1 MADDKRPDFVI
12 ISWETAEYLSILG
25 GQTNWGNQKRRAKAN
40 HEIGVAM
47 EGHQMT
53 TSLDC
58 FEGQINK
65 EKKPRKPQ

>member
-40 HEIGVAM
+40 AEIGVAM
-47 EGHQMT
+47 EGHQMI

-58 FEGQINK
+58 FTDQS
-65 EKKPRKPQ
+65 KKKQ

>member
-1 MADDKRPDFVI
+1 MAKDQRPDFII

-25 GQTNWGNQKRRAKAN
+25 GQTNWGNQKRRAAAN

-53 TSLDC
+53 TSLEC
-58 FEGQINK
+58 FSDQ
-65 EKKPRKPQ
+65 KKK

>member
-1 MADDKRPDFVI
+1 MAKDQRPDFII

-25 GQTNWGNQKRRAKAN
+25 GQVNWGNQKRRAAAN
-40 HEIGVAM
+40 SEIGIAM

-58 FEGQINK
+58 FTDQSKKNK
-65 EKKPRKPQ
+65 